1 MTYKLTRDDLK
12 TLGNGI
18 RNANSMSV
26 EEHLDAFLAYKPTDD
41 WQVIASG
48 EVKVVKSINGETY
61 IDIGEMWAEV
71 LLRRYLGK
79 NIEIAVRVKDSK
91 EKLNKTRKKD

>member
-26 EEHLDAFLAYKPTDD
+26 EEHLDAFLADKPTTD

-48 EVKVVKSINGETY
+48 EVKGRYDGYVGDKSIYNIENKILAY
-61 IDIGEMWAEV
+61 Q
-71 LLRRYLGK
+71 GK
-79 NIEIAVRVKDSK
+79 NIEIAIRVKQNS
-91 EKLNKTRKKD
+91 

>member
-1 MTYKLTRDDLK
+1 MKYTLTKDDLK

-48 EVKVVKSINGETY
+48 EVKGEKGFFVREFS
-61 IDIGEMWAEV
+61 IGENSIGSV
-71 LLRRYLGK
+71 CSKICKYDGK
-79 NIEIAVRVKDSK
+79 DIEIAVRVK
-91 EKLNKTRKKD
+91 E

>member
-1 MTYKLTRDDLK
+1 MKYTLTKDDLK

-48 EVKVVKSINGETY
+48 KVEFVAGDTHINGESEWEWTGRISNILTESY
-61 IDIGEMWAEV
+61 Q
-71 LLRRYLGK
+71 GK
-79 NIEIAVRVKDSK
+79 NVEIAVRVK
-91 EKLNKTRKKD
+91 EE

>member
-26 EEHLDAFLAYKPTDD
+26 EEHLDAFLADKKTND

-48 EVKVVKSINGETY
+48 EVEFVGGDIRINGESEWEWTGRIANILDEKY
-61 IDIGEMWAEV
+61 I
-71 LLRRYLGK
+71 GK
-79 NIEIAVRVKDSK
+79 TIEIAVRVK
-91 EKLNKTRKKD
+91 E

>member
-1 MTYKLTRDDLK
+1 MKYALTKDDLK

-41 WQVIASG
+41 WQIIASG
-48 EVKVVKSINGETY
+48 EVYDTCMSATPELH
-61 IDIGEMWAEV
+61 IGDKNLNHLFEK
-71 LLRRYLGK
+71 YQGK
-79 NIEIAVRVKDSK
+79 NIEIVVRVK
-91 EKLNKTRKKD
+91 E

>member
-26 EEHLDAFLAYKPTDD
+26 EEHLDAFLADKKTND

-48 EVKVVKSINGETY
+48 EVMCISINPET
-61 IDIGEMWAEV
+61 ILVGDKSLKEI
-71 LLRRYLGK
+71 K
-79 NIEIAVRVKDSK
+79 NKLEDEITKHFDEDIEIAVRVKQNS
-91 EKLNKTRKKD
+91 

>member
-26 EEHLDAFLAYKPTDD
+26 EEHLDAFLADKKTND

-48 EVKVVKSINGETY
+48 GGSKFWIKIFDDYNDDGSDFFKKVQ
-61 IDIGEMWAEV
+61 
-71 LLRRYLGK
+71 GK
-79 NIEIAVRVKDSK
+79 QVEIAVRVK
-91 EKLNKTRKKD
+91 E